1 VPLPSPDVPLVGRLL
16 VANPLLPDPNF
27 DRTVIMILA
36 HGVDGAL
43 GVVLNRPS
51 DTMVDEVLPRGSG
64 QVGPPAVVFVG
75 GPVNDEA
82 VIGLA
87 RTSGASS
94 SLEWSPGEIWSRV
107 DGDVGTLDLD
117 QDPVLVAAHMS
128 ALRVFV
134 GYAGW
139 AGGQLEGEIGAD
151 AWWVLDA
158 ERDDA
163 FGSRPADLWR
173 TVLRRQPG
181 ALALVAAYPA
191 DPKLN

>member
-1 VPLPSPDVPLVGRLL
+1 VSLPSPGVSLVGRLL

-36 HGVDGAL
+36 HGPDGTL

-51 DTMVDEVLPRGSG
+51 DTMVDEVLPRWSG

-87 RTSGASS
+87 RTAGAGASQ
-94 SLEWSPGEIWSRV
+94 EWSAGEMWSRV

-117 QDPVLVAAHMS
+117 QDPGLVAADMS

-139 AGGQLEGEIGAD
+139 AAGQLEGEIEAD

-158 ERDDA
+158 EPDDA
-163 FGSRPADLWR
+163 FGSRPGDLWR

-181 ALALVAAYPA
+181 SLGLVAAFPL

>member
-1 VPLPSPDVPLVGRLL
+1 VPLPTPGLPLVGRLL

-36 HGVDGAL
+36 HGPDGSL

-51 DTMVDEVLPRGSG
+51 ATLVDEVLPRWSD
-64 QVGPPAVVFVG
+64 QVGAPAVVFVG

-87 RTSGASS
+87 RTSGSVSAQ
-94 SLEWSPGEIWSRV
+94 EWSAGEMWSRV

-117 QDPVLVAAHMS
+117 QDPVLVGADLS

-139 AGGQLEGEIGAD
+139 AAGQLEAEIEAD

-158 ERDDA
+158 DPDDA
-163 FGSRPADLWR
+163 FGSRPGDLWR

-181 ALALVAAYPA
+181 SLALVAAYPP

>member
-1 VPLPSPDVPLVGRLL
+1 VPLPSPGRMLVGRLL

-36 HGVDGAL
+36 HGPDGAL

-51 DTMVDEVLPRGSG
+51 DTTVDEVLPQWAG

-87 RTSGASS
+87 RTSGPESS
-94 SLEWSPGEIWSRV
+94 WEWSAGKLWSRV
-107 DGDVGTLDLD
+107 DGDLGTLDLD
-117 QDPVLVAAHMS
+117 QDPALMAADMA

-139 AGGQLEGEIGAD
+139 AAGQLEGEIEAD
-151 AWWVLDA
+151 AWWVLEADP
-158 ERDDA
+158 DDP
-163 FGSRPADLWR
+163 FGSRPGDLWR

-181 ALALVAAYPA
+181 ALALVAAYPP